1 MPRKTFPKILRKG
14 VCLTGKQR
22 YSQQGG
28 LACSAL
34 PLEAGAL
41 LTPAPCRLFLEQL
54 VVRKYILWRRE
65 QRDLKQKWQIF
76 SPGLQAKVMLI
87 LF

>member
-28 LACSAL
+28 LACSTL
-34 PLEAGAL
+34 PLAAGAQ

-65 QRDLKQKWQIF
+65 QRDLKKKWQI
-76 SPGLQAKVMLI
+76 SSHGLQAKVMLI